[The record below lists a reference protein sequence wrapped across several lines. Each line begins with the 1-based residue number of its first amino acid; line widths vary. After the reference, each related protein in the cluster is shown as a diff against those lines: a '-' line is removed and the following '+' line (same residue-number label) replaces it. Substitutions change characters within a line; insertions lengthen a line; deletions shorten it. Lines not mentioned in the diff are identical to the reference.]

1 MTYPT
6 TGFFGDSTDVR
17 YYTQVPWLRY
27 IMDFR
32 RNGYR
37 SGTGLELAVHQHSSG
52 DMSVDISSGECWIQG
67 NHYASDASANVVISA
82 AHASLA
88 RIDRIVMRNTITST
102 RKIAPVC
109 ITGVPAIS
117 PVAPAYTRTADVYD
131 IVLAD
136 VAVAAAATTI
146 LTANITDQRSNTT
159 YCGIAAPLFVRITDS
174 VPGDDLDLAG
184 YGITGAADP
193 TADTE
198 GATLNYVLSKTIS
211 GGIPAGTPIIWT
223 TGTCPDGYLEMN
235 GQAITS
241 AVYPLLYSIYGST
254 LPDWRGR
261 CLVGYD
267 PSQNEFDAVLE
278 QGGEK
283 LHILTAAEMPAHVH
297 GNVLTAVVTN
307 FEPIM
312 STPPVV
318 LDYPANTI
326 TGSTG
331 SGTGHQNCQ
340 PYIVQMFIVRA
351 E

>member
-1 MTYPT
+1 MSDSS
-6 TGFFGDSTDVR
+6 TGFFGDTTDVR

-52 DMSVDISSGECWIQG
+52 DMSVDVSSGECWIQG
-67 NHYASDASANVVISA
+67 NHYASDASVNVVIST

-88 RIDRIVMRNTITST
+88 RIDRIVMRNTITGT
-102 RKIAPVC
+102 RKIAAVC

-117 PVAPAYTRTADVYD
+117 PVAPAYTRTTDVYD

-136 VAVAAAATTI
+136 VAVAAGTTAI

-159 YCGIAAPLFVRITDS
+159 YCGIAASLFVRITDS
-174 VPGDDLDLAG
+174 VPGDDLNMGG
-184 YGITGAADP
+184 YGLTGAADP

-198 GATLNYVLSKTIS
+198 GATLNYTLSKTTS
-211 GGIPAGTPIIWT
+211 GGLPAGTPIIWT

-241 AVYPLLYSIYGST
+241 AAHPLLYSIYGAA

-267 PSQNEFDAVLE
+267 SSQNEFDTILE

-283 LHILTAAEMPAHVH
+283 LHILTEAEMPAHVH
-297 GNVLTAVVTN
+297 GGVVTAILTN
-307 FEPIM
+307 RWPPGGSSTGVM
-312 STPPVV
+312 SSASVS
-318 LDYPANTI
+318 